1 MSVWS
6 DFKVFFLFCFLNID
20 LLCIGGSCLMMILKL
35 LDLRW
40 ER

>member
-6 DFKVFFLFCFLNID
+6 DFKVVVLFFLNID
-20 LLCIGGSCLMMILKL
+20 LLCIGGSCLMMMLKI

-40 ER
+40 V